1 MKVTLNLATASSAR
15 VRYGLSWAIPTAV
28 VGLAFLV
35 VLCVMAVGNFRA
47 YRRVS
52 RSGAEERAEEAGM
65 REKEAALRRELE
77 RPQLR
82 EIYRQTGFI
91 NGVIDRRRFAL
102 TDLVDK
108 VTKLLPANVRL
119 DGLSLTNVG
128 KDRILR
134 LAVAAQSEEEIEK
147 FLVNL
152 EDSPDF
158 TEVTILNQGL
168 AQKGDEEEPA
178 TVACSARYVGGPAE
192 EGARKR

>member
-15 VRYGLSWAIPTAV
+15 VRYGLSWAIPTAA

-178 TVACSARYVGGPAE
+178 TVSCSVRYVGGPAE

>member
-1 MKVTLNLATASSAR
+1 MKVTLNLATAASAR

-47 YRRVS
+47 FRRVS
-52 RSGAEERAEEAGM
+52 RSGAEERVEEARM

-91 NGVIDRRRFAL
+91 NAVIGRRRFAL

-108 VTKLLPANVRL
+108 VTKLLPGDVRL
-119 DGLSLTNVG
+119 DGFSLTNVG
-128 KDRILR
+128 KDRMVR
-134 LAVAAQSEEEIEK
+134 LAVAAENEEDIEK

-168 AQKGDEEEPA
+168 AQKGDEGEPA
-178 TVACSARYVGGPAE
+178 TVSCSVRYVEGAAE
-192 EGARKR
+192 EGAHKP